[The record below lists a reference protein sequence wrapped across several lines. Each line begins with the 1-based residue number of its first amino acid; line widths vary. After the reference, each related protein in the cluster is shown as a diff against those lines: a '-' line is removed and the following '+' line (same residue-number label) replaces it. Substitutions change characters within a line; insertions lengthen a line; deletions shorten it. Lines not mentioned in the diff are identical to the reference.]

1 MWLDI
6 HTFTVYIILY
16 KNIVYACYRYT
27 LPFCVRRNLYV
38 PAFDLSD
45 AFRSFLGAGA
55 ALEAMCH
62 LPRTY
67 HEHHG
72 TWHPIFQSS
81 QGQTHLRSR
90 ITIESRVVFQCLSDV
105 RTWNVPCEFYMVY
118 LESIDIFYDIW
129 KRMVYSWAQAQ
140 VALVRHG
147 HRPESHELR
156 ATWPCFLGVVVPFP
170 YSVSVELRQP
180 IRSYPVHRRGR
191 NVWRSS
197 SAAYNRNIESTQS
210 YHAIP
215 GFQKAQSLESRYTA
229 RLLGYILL
237 RFFLSLSMGVSA
249 MMSLEVWALDEIS
262 DFCGLTAIIEHRN
275 MWGFMCERLQ
285 KTHELTVS
293 WWLMMTV

>member
-16 KNIVYACYRYT
+16 KNILYACYRYT

-105 RTWNVPCEFYMVY
+105 RTRI
-118 LESIDIFYDIW
+118 L
-129 KRMVYSWAQAQ
+129 
-140 VALVRHG
+140 HG
-147 HRPESHELR
+147 L
-156 ATWPCFLGVVVPFP
+156 
-170 YSVSVELRQP
+170 
-180 IRSYPVHRRGR
+180 
-191 NVWRSS
+191 
-197 SAAYNRNIESTQS
+197 
-210 YHAIP
+210 
-215 GFQKAQSLESRYTA
+215 SRIY
-229 RLLGYILL
+229 RYILWHL
-237 RFFLSLSMGVSA
+237 EKDGLQLSAGPSCPCATRPSTWKP
-249 MMSLEVWALDEIS
+249 WA
-262 DFCGLTAIIEHRN
+262 
-275 MWGFMCERLQ
+275 
-285 KTHELTVS
+285 
-293 WWLMMTV
+293 